1 MSTRTKKSY
10 GAMLVL
16 VMLGLAALYLGSSSL
31 TLVVPAAVVVAVM
44 GRFGG
49 EPQARSGRS

>member
-1 MSTRTKKSY
+1 MSVQAKKSY

-16 VMLGLAALYLGSSSL
+16 VLLGAAVLYLGSSSL
-31 TLVVPAAVVVAVM
+31 TLLVPAAVLVAVL

>member
-1 MSTRTKKSY
+1 MNTRTKKSY